1 MAFVT
6 ATTGIDNFTGTGGPG
21 NTTNVADE
29 ILFTNQD
36 QLQAG
41 DTLNGG
47 SGSDTLRL
55 GTSIDFS
62 IAGTSGVNTGL
73 RNLEIIRFNGAFT
86 ATFRSDQFGAGLLVD
101 NLTLR
106 GLTGST
112 QIITINMVPAATTLN
127 MFSWQFSNWSGGTD
141 IIRVN
146 GSSGNDRIIV
156 SSQHTEFDGGAGSDT
171 LDYSGWGG
179 GFTLTLNGA
188 TWANATW
195 TSGLFDTIRNV
206 ENVLGSADADTI
218 IGDGFDNF
226 LAGNGG
232 NDTLSGGLGNDTLDG
247 GTGADTMTG
256 GVGDDTFVV
265 DNAGDVVI
273 ERATDA
279 GVDLVLSSVTFD
291 ASGTDQDGIENVILT
306 GTGAIN
312 ATGNAL
318 NNILVGNSA
327 SNVLI
332 GNAGDDTLDGGAGAD
347 TMNGGVGSDTYYVDN
362 LSDVVIDRA
371 TDTGTDLVFSSVSF
385 NASGTDQDGI
395 ENITLI
401 GTANIN
407 ATGNALNNVLV
418 GNSGNN
424 VLRGGNGTDTLTGGA
439 GADIFFYD
447 IFDAS
452 AAQWDVATDF
462 SFADGDRIQFG
473 ETGPASFSAA
483 SRWLIRADSSNN
495 AILATTFN
503 GLQQRLTLN
512 GIARGDLDANDFIFD
527 TSTTPRIINGG
538 DNVDMIFGGLGNDI
552 ITGGNGINMLIGDA
566 GDDIL
571 TGGND
576 NDALDGGTGADVM
589 TGGFGD
595 DTYYVDNVGDVIN
608 ESVANQGRDRIY
620 ATISWN
626 MGGSAAGVENA
637 YLFGTGN
644 LTLTGNDLDNLLSGN
659 SGNNVLNGGNGND
672 TLYGNDGNDTLI
684 GGAGN
689 DTLFGG
695 NGADVFVF
703 DAGSGR
709 DSIRDFNR
717 LEDQIDVR
725 AYGVD
730 TAAEAAAF
738 ASNVGANLLLN
749 FGGGN
754 QITIN
759 NMQVA
764 QIHDGMFVV

>member
-1 MAFVT
+1 MLDNISMT
-6 ATTGIDNFTGTGGPG
+6 AN
-21 NTTNVADE
+21 
-29 ILFTNQD
+29 
-36 QLQAG
+36 
-41 DTLNGG
+41 
-47 SGSDTLRL
+47 
-55 GTSIDFS
+55 
-62 IAGTSGVNTGL
+62 
-73 RNLEIIRFNGAFT
+73 
-86 ATFRSDQFGAGLLVD
+86 
-101 NLTLR
+101 
-106 GLTGST
+106 
-112 QIITINMVPAATTLN
+112 
-127 MFSWQFSNWSGGTD
+127 
-141 IIRVN
+141 
-146 GSSGNDRIIV
+146 
-156 SSQHTEFDGGAGSDT
+156 
-171 LDYSGWGG
+171 
-179 GFTLTLNGA
+179 
-188 TWANATW
+188 
-195 TSGLFDTIRNV
+195 
-206 ENVLGSADADTI
+206 
-218 IGDGFDNF
+218 
-226 LAGNGG
+226 
-232 NDTLSGGLGNDTLDG
+232 GNDTLDG
-247 GTGADTMTG
+247 GLGADTMIG
-256 GVGDDTFVV
+256 GAGNDTYYVE
-265 DNAGDVVI
+265 NIGDVVI
-273 ERATDA
+273 DRAADT
-279 GVDLVLSSVTFD
+279 GTDLVYSTITFT
-291 ASGTDQDGIENVILT
+291 ATGANQDGIENITLT
-306 GTGAIN
+306 GTAAIN

-318 NNILVGNSA
+318 DNIITGNSGN
-327 SNVLI
+327 NVLTGNDGADTLL
-332 GNAGDDTLDGGAGAD
+332 GNAGDDTLLGGNGAD
-347 TMNGGVGSDTYYVDN
+347 T
-362 LSDVVIDRA
+362 
-371 TDTGTDLVFSSVSF
+371 
-385 NASGTDQDGI
+385 
-395 ENITLI
+395 
-401 GTANIN
+401 
-407 ATGNALNNVLV
+407 
-418 GNSGNN
+418 
-424 VLRGGNGTDTLTGGA
+424 LRGGSGTDTLTGGA

-462 SFADGDRIQFG
+462 SFAEGDRIQFG

-512 GIARGDLDANDFIFD
+512 GIARGDLDASDFIFD
-527 TSTTPRIINGG
+527 TSTTPRIVNGG

-566 GDDIL
+566 GDDTL
-571 TGGND
+571 TGGNN

-595 DTYYVDNVGDVIN
+595 DTYYVDNVGDVIS

-637 YLFGTGN
+637 YLFGTDN

-659 SGNNVLNGGNGND
+659 SGNNVLNGGIGND

-717 LEDQIDVR
+717 FEDQIDVR

-730 TAAEAAAF
+730 SAAEAAAF

-759 NMQVA
+759 NMQIA